1 MDAKLQAL
9 AQQNTWSLVPLPY
22 GKCAIDSRWVYRIK
36 YNFDGSIECYKARLV
51 AQGFTQREGLDFPKT
66 FAPIWPLYQMDVKN
80 AFLHGD
86 LHEEFHIKDLGDLEY
101 FLGLE
106 IARSKEGIMISQ
118 RKYTLDILDD
128 ACLLGAQPVDFP
140 IEQNFKLT
148 NSDGDVLND
157 PSQFRRLVG
166 RLIYLT
172 ITQPEITYAAN
183 YPMTR
188 RSTSGYCVFLGNSLI
203 SWKTKKQKTVSR
215 SSAKAEYC
223 SMAAATCALTWLRYL
238 LKDLQVTNLGP
249 AKLFC
254 DNQATLHIVVHTVYH
269 EGTKHIEIDCHVV
282 REKIQGGQIA
292 TFFVPSVSQLAD
304 LCIKAIG
311 SNAFHNL
318 VCKLGILD
326 IHAPT

>member
-1 MDAKLQAL
+1 MFLDIFPSETQSQPQTKFKTTNCLEKINRPSSGDRSLFDREHSNSPIDKTIDRTFHNDRSPLDIDNVSDSPSPENVPTSPPLRRSQRVSQPSILLRDFHYNQAT
-9 AQQNTWSLVPLPY
+9 NRPSSS
-22 GKCAIDSRWVYRIK
+22 KKS
-36 YNFDGSIECYKARLV
+36 
-51 AQGFTQREGLDFPKT
+51 
-66 FAPIWPLYQMDVKN
+66 
-80 AFLHGD
+80 
-86 LHEEFHIKDLGDLEY
+86 
-101 FLGLE
+101 E

-140 IEQNFKLT
+140 MEQNFKLT
-148 NSDGDVLND
+148 NSDGEVLND
-157 PSQFRRLVG
+157 PSHFRRL
-166 RLIYLT
+166 
-172 ITQPEITYAAN
+172 AN

-238 LKDLQVTNLGP
+238 LKDLQVTNLGL

-292 TFFVPSVSQLAD
+292 TFFVPSASQLAD
-304 LCIKAIG
+304 LGIKAIG